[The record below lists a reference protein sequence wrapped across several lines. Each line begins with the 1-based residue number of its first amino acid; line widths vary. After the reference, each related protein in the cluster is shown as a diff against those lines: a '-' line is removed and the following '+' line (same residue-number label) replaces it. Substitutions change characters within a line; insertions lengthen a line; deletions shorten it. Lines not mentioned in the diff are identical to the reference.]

1 MDNNRDLMD
10 LILLGTTYNEAVYN
24 EIRDF
29 VLSLCLTADMT
40 DALLDAIY
48 EVLLGNKEG

>member
-10 LILLGTTYNEAVYN
+10 LILLGTTYNEAVYD

-29 VLSLCLTADMT
+29 VHSMCLTVDMT